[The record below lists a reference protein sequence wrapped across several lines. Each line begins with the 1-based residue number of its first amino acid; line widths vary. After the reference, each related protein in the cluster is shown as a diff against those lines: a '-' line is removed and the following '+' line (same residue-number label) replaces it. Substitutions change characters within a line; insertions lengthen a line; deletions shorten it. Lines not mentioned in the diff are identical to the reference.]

1 MGGRGAF
8 AGKSNA
14 QMDLST
20 YLQRQEIEHILL
32 RHRKQQMSSEVAGD
46 RISGSYGGS
55 TEQKNKQKQ
64 CRCCFR
70 YSLPPDSE
78 YEVCTI
84 CGWIDDLNQNADPD
98 LEVGSNPISLNEARR
113 RWRSQSGGEEKG

>member
-14 QMDLST
+14 QMDMRT

-32 RHRKQQMSSEVAGD
+32 QHRKQQMSSESSGNK
-46 RISGSYGGS
+46 IGGSYGGL

-64 CRCCFR
+64 CQCCFR
-70 YSLPPDSE
+70 YSLPPNSE
-78 YEVCTI
+78 FEVCTI
-84 CGWIDDLNQNADPD
+84 CGWIDDPNQNADPD

-113 RWRSQSGGEEKG
+113 RWQASNHAE